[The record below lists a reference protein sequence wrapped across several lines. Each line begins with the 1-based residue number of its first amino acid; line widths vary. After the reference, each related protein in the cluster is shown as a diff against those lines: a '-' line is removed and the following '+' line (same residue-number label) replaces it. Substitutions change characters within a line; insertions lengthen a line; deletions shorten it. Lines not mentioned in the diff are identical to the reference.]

1 MAELYIVDGFNDPID
16 ISYYTEEEKEEFF
29 KLSPSARKV
38 DQQEVEP
45 VEAKIKG
52 SVAGAG
58 ALSKNVA
65 PTTVSDL
72 EIGSVDLQDNA
83 KSF

>member
-45 VEAKIKG
+45 VEAKIKA
-52 SVAGAG
+52 V
-58 ALSKNVA
+58 
-65 PTTVSDL
+65 
-72 EIGSVDLQDNA
+72 
-83 KSF
+83 